1 MAKKEQRRAAR
12 QPQQQSRTR
21 KPALVR
27 PNLRRAL
34 LQGAILTAVY
44 VVVMWL
50 FFRSQLPVWWAA
62 IIYVLVFFA
71 MYTGFVYFWENF
83 LYSRRL
89 RRQQQGGK
97 K

>member
-12 QPQQQSRTR
+12 QPQQQSRAR
-21 KPALVR
+21 KNAAAR
-27 PNLRRAL
+27 PNLKRAL
-34 LQGAILTAVY
+34 LQGAVLTAVY

-50 FFRSQLPVWWAA
+50 FFRSSLPVWWLGA
-62 IIYVLVFFA
+62 IYVLVFFA

>member
-21 KPALVR
+21 NPAPVR
-27 PNLRRAL
+27 PNLKRAL

-44 VVVMWL
+44 VVVMRL
-50 FFRSQLPVWWAA
+50 FFRSTLPVWWLAL
-62 IIYVLVFFA
+62 IYVVAFFA
-71 MYTGFVYFWENF
+71 IYTGFVYFWENF

>member
-1 MAKKEQRRAAR
+1 MAKKELRRAAR
-12 QPQQQSRTR
+12 QPQQQSRAR
-21 KPALVR
+21 NAGPKR
-27 PNLRRAL
+27 PNLKRAL

-50 FFRSQLPVWWAA
+50 FFRSSLPVWWVGL
-62 IIYVLVFFA
+62 IYVLVFFA

>member
-12 QPQQQSRTR
+12 QPQRQSRAR
-21 KPALVR
+21 SAGPAKPSLK
-27 PNLRRAL
+27 RAL
-34 LQGAILTAVY
+34 LQGALLTAVY
-44 VVVMWL
+44 VVVMWI
-50 FFRSQLPVWWAA
+50 FFRSSLPKWWVGL
-62 IIYVLVFFA
+62 IYVVIFFA

>member
-12 QPQQQSRTR
+12 HPQQQSRSR
-21 KPALVR
+21 NPVPVR
-27 PNLRRAL
+27 PKLKRAL

-50 FFRSQLPVWWAA
+50 FFRSTLPVWWVAT
-62 IIYVLVFFA
+62 IYVLVFFA

-89 RRQQQGGK
+89 RRQQQAGK

>member
-12 QPQQQSRTR
+12 QTQQQRR
-21 KPALVR
+21 RGPGLVK
-27 PNLRRAL
+27 PNLRRAAT
-34 LQGAILTAVY
+34 QGAILTGVY
-44 VVVMWL
+44 VLVMYL
-50 FFRSQLPVWWAA
+50 FFRQSLSGWTKVV
-62 IIYVLVFFA
+62 YVPVFFV

-83 LYSRRL
+83 LYTRRL